1 MINCHPLFK
10 DYITKNLKLPTVCPC
25 CGGDLTVTQ
34 SGYVEC
40 QNITCRNKVKHMF
53 AEFFTKLEIEGAGEG
68 FIEALANS
76 DFKTIKDMLRTD
88 EQNETFWEI
97 FLESL
102 TKNSRGSDIIG
113 FLENNSGLGMLLLDS
128 KLEGWNRVR
137 GRIEQIAQRR
147 EFGAI
152 SLILPNAVRPIVY
165 PACIQD
171 ENGTATKTGT

>member
-1 MINCHPLFK
+1 MMKETLFEIIRK
-10 DYITKNLKLPTVCPC
+10 CRFNISIYTAEIF
-25 CGGDLTVTQ
+25 
-34 SGYVEC
+34 ERRC
-40 QNITCRNKVKHMF
+40 QEEIIRSDEDKSSFVYL
-53 AEFFTKLEIEGAGEG
+53 EF
-68 FIEALANS
+68 
-76 DFKTIKDMLRTD
+76 DFKTIKEMLKTD
-88 EQNETFWEI
+88 EQNEIFWEV

-102 TKNSRGSDIIG
+102 AKNSRGSDIIG

-147 EFGAI
+147 EFSAI

-171 ENGTATKTGT
+171 ESEAAKTGT

>member
-1 MINCHPLFK
+1 MMKETLFEIIRKCHFNISI
-10 DYITKNLKLPTVCPC
+10 YTAEIF
-25 CGGDLTVTQ
+25 
-34 SGYVEC
+34 ERRC
-40 QNITCRNKVKHMF
+40 QEEIIRSDEDRSSFVYL
-53 AEFFTKLEIEGAGEG
+53 EF
-68 FIEALANS
+68 
-76 DFKTIKDMLRTD
+76 DFKTIKEMLKTD
-88 EQNETFWEI
+88 EQNEIFWEV

-147 EFGAI
+147 EFSAI

-171 ENGTATKTGT
+171 ESEAAKTGT

>member
-1 MINCHPLFK
+1 MMKETLFEIIRKCHFNISI
-10 DYITKNLKLPTVCPC
+10 YTAEIF
-25 CGGDLTVTQ
+25 
-34 SGYVEC
+34 ERRC
-40 QNITCRNKVKHMF
+40 QEEIIRSDEDKSSFVYL
-53 AEFFTKLEIEGAGEG
+53 EF
-68 FIEALANS
+68 
-76 DFKTIKDMLRTD
+76 DFKTIKEMLKTD
-88 EQNETFWEI
+88 EQNEIFWEV

-171 ENGTATKTGT
+171 ESEAAKTGT

>member
-1 MINCHPLFK
+1 MKQELFK
-10 DYITKNLKLPTVCPC
+10 LIRKHHFNISIYTEEIF
-25 CGGDLTVTQ
+25 
-34 SGYVEC
+34 ERRC
-40 QNITCRNKVKHMF
+40 QEEIIRSDEDKSSFVYL
-53 AEFFTKLEIEGAGEG
+53 EF
-68 FIEALANS
+68 
-76 DFKTIKDMLRTD
+76 DFKTIKDMLKTD

-147 EFGAI
+147 EFSDI

-171 ENGTATKTGT
+171 ESEAAKTGT

>member
-1 MINCHPLFK
+1 MMKETLFEIIRNRHFNISI
-10 DYITKNLKLPTVCPC
+10 YTAEIF
-25 CGGDLTVTQ
+25 
-34 SGYVEC
+34 ERRC
-40 QNITCRNKVKHMF
+40 QEEIIRSDEDKSSFVYL
-53 AEFFTKLEIEGAGEG
+53 EF
-68 FIEALANS
+68 
-76 DFKTIKDMLRTD
+76 DFKTIKDMLKTD
-88 EQNETFWEI
+88 VQNEIFWEV

-147 EFGAI
+147 EFSAI

-171 ENGTATKTGT
+171 ESEAAKTGT

>member
-1 MINCHPLFK
+1 MMKETLFEIIRK
-10 DYITKNLKLPTVCPC
+10 CRFNISIYTAEIF
-25 CGGDLTVTQ
+25 
-34 SGYVEC
+34 ERRC
-40 QNITCRNKVKHMF
+40 QEEIIRSDEDKSSFVYL
-53 AEFFTKLEIEGAGEG
+53 EF
-68 FIEALANS
+68 
-76 DFKTIKDMLRTD
+76 DFKTIKEMLKTD
-88 EQNETFWEI
+88 EQNEIFWEV

-147 EFGAI
+147 ELSAI

-171 ENGTATKTGT
+171 ESEAAKTGT

>member
-1 MINCHPLFK
+1 MMK
-10 DYITKNLKLPTVCPC
+10 
-25 CGGDLTVTQ
+25 
-34 SGYVEC
+34 
-40 QNITCRNKVKHMF
+40 
-53 AEFFTKLEIEGAGEG
+53 
-68 FIEALANS
+68 EALFEIIRKCHFNISIYTAEIFERRCQEEIIRS
-76 DFKTIKDMLRTD
+76 DEDKSSFVYLEFDFKTIKEMLKTD
-88 EQNETFWEI
+88 EQNEIFWEV

-171 ENGTATKTGT
+171 ESEAAKTGT

>member
-1 MINCHPLFK
+1 MMKDTLFEIIRKCHFNISI
-10 DYITKNLKLPTVCPC
+10 YTAEIF
-25 CGGDLTVTQ
+25 
-34 SGYVEC
+34 ERRC
-40 QNITCRNKVKHMF
+40 QEEIIRSDEDKSSFVYL
-53 AEFFTKLEIEGAGEG
+53 EF
-68 FIEALANS
+68 
-76 DFKTIKDMLRTD
+76 DFKTIKEMLKTD
-88 EQNETFWEI
+88 EQNEIFWEV

-113 FLENNSGLGMLLLDS
+113 FLENDSGLGMLLLDS

-147 EFGAI
+147 EFSAI

-171 ENGTATKTGT
+171 ENVTAPKTGT

>member
-1 MINCHPLFK
+1 MKETLFEIIRK
-10 DYITKNLKLPTVCPC
+10 CRFNISIYTAEIF
-25 CGGDLTVTQ
+25 
-34 SGYVEC
+34 ERRC
-40 QNITCRNKVKHMF
+40 QEEIIRSDEDKSSFVYL
-53 AEFFTKLEIEGAGEG
+53 EF
-68 FIEALANS
+68 
-76 DFKTIKDMLRTD
+76 DFKTIKEMLKTD
-88 EQNETFWEI
+88 EQNEIFWEV

-147 EFGAI
+147 EFSAI

-171 ENGTATKTGT
+171 ESEAAKTGT

>member
-1 MINCHPLFK
+1 MMKETLFEIIRKCHFNISI
-10 DYITKNLKLPTVCPC
+10 YTAEIF
-25 CGGDLTVTQ
+25 
-34 SGYVEC
+34 ERRC
-40 QNITCRNKVKHMF
+40 QEEIIRSDEDKSSFVYL
-53 AEFFTKLEIEGAGEG
+53 EF
-68 FIEALANS
+68 
-76 DFKTIKDMLRTD
+76 DFKTIKEMLKTD
-88 EQNETFWEI
+88 EQNEIFWEV

-137 GRIEQIAQRR
+137 GRIEQIAMRR

-171 ENGTATKTGT
+171 ESEAAKTGT

>member
-1 MINCHPLFK
+1 MMKETLFEIIRKCHFNISI
-10 DYITKNLKLPTVCPC
+10 YTAEIF
-25 CGGDLTVTQ
+25 
-34 SGYVEC
+34 ERRC
-40 QNITCRNKVKHMF
+40 QEEIIRSDEDRSSFVYL
-53 AEFFTKLEIEGAGEG
+53 EF
-68 FIEALANS
+68 
-76 DFKTIKDMLRTD
+76 DFKTIKEMLKTD
-88 EQNETFWEI
+88 EQNEIFWEV

-147 EFGAI
+147 EFSDI

-171 ENGTATKTGT
+171 ESEAAKTGT

>member
-1 MINCHPLFK
+1 MKETLFEIIRKCHFNISI
-10 DYITKNLKLPTVCPC
+10 YTAEIF
-25 CGGDLTVTQ
+25 
-34 SGYVEC
+34 ERRC
-40 QNITCRNKVKHMF
+40 QEEIIRSDEDRSSFVYL
-53 AEFFTKLEIEGAGEG
+53 EF
-68 FIEALANS
+68 
-76 DFKTIKDMLRTD
+76 DFKTIKEMLKTD
-88 EQNETFWEI
+88 EQNEIFWEV

-147 EFGAI
+147 EFSDI

-171 ENGTATKTGT
+171 ESEAAKTGT

>member
-1 MINCHPLFK
+1 MMKETLFEIIRK
-10 DYITKNLKLPTVCPC
+10 CRFNISIYTAEIF
-25 CGGDLTVTQ
+25 
-34 SGYVEC
+34 ERRC
-40 QNITCRNKVKHMF
+40 QEEIIRSDEDKSAFVYL
-53 AEFFTKLEIEGAGEG
+53 EF
-68 FIEALANS
+68 
-76 DFKTIKDMLRTD
+76 DFKTIKEMLKTD
-88 EQNETFWEI
+88 EQNEIFWEV

-147 EFGAI
+147 EFSAI

-171 ENGTATKTGT
+171 ESEAAKTGT

>member
-1 MINCHPLFK
+1 MMK
-10 DYITKNLKLPTVCPC
+10 
-25 CGGDLTVTQ
+25 
-34 SGYVEC
+34 
-40 QNITCRNKVKHMF
+40 
-53 AEFFTKLEIEGAGEG
+53 
-68 FIEALANS
+68 EALFEIIRKCRFNISIYTAEIFERRCQEEIIRS
-76 DFKTIKDMLRTD
+76 DEDKSSFVYLEFDFKTIKEMLKTD
-88 EQNETFWEI
+88 EQNEIFWEV

-147 EFGAI
+147 EFSAI

-171 ENGTATKTGT
+171 ESEAAKTGT

>member
-1 MINCHPLFK
+1 MMKETLFEIIRK
-10 DYITKNLKLPTVCPC
+10 CRFNISIYTAEIF
-25 CGGDLTVTQ
+25 
-34 SGYVEC
+34 ERRC
-40 QNITCRNKVKHMF
+40 QEEIIRSDEDKSSFVYL
-53 AEFFTKLEIEGAGEG
+53 EF
-68 FIEALANS
+68 
-76 DFKTIKDMLRTD
+76 DFKTIKEMLKTD
-88 EQNETFWEI
+88 EQNEIFWEV

-147 EFGAI
+147 EFSAI
-152 SLILPNAVRPIVY
+152 SLILLNAVRPIVY

-171 ENGTATKTGT
+171 ESEAAKTGT

>member
-1 MINCHPLFK
+1 MKEFLF
-10 DYITKNLKLPTVCPC
+10 NLIRKRKYDISIYT
-25 CGGDLTVTQ
+25 
-34 SGYVEC
+34 EEIFERRC
-40 QNITCRNKVKHMF
+40 QEEIIRSDEDKSSFVYL
-53 AEFFTKLEIEGAGEG
+53 EF
-68 FIEALANS
+68 
-76 DFKTIKDMLRTD
+76 DFKTIKEMLKTD
-88 EQNETFWEI
+88 EQNEIFWEV

-147 EFGAI
+147 EFSAI

-171 ENGTATKTGT
+171 ESEAAKTGT

>member
-1 MINCHPLFK
+1 MMKETLFEIIRK
-10 DYITKNLKLPTVCPC
+10 CRFNISIYTAEIF
-25 CGGDLTVTQ
+25 
-34 SGYVEC
+34 ERRC
-40 QNITCRNKVKHMF
+40 QEEIIRSDEDKSSFVYL
-53 AEFFTKLEIEGAGEG
+53 EF
-68 FIEALANS
+68 
-76 DFKTIKDMLRTD
+76 DFKTIKEMLKTD
-88 EQNETFWEI
+88 EQNEIFWEV

-113 FLENNSGLGMLLLDS
+113 FLENNSGLGMLLQDS

-147 EFGAI
+147 EFSAI

-171 ENGTATKTGT
+171 EREAAKTGT

>member
-1 MINCHPLFK
+1 MMKETLFEIIRKCHFNISI
-10 DYITKNLKLPTVCPC
+10 YTAEIF
-25 CGGDLTVTQ
+25 
-34 SGYVEC
+34 ERRC
-40 QNITCRNKVKHMF
+40 QGEIIRSDEDKSSFVYL
-53 AEFFTKLEIEGAGEG
+53 EF
-68 FIEALANS
+68 
-76 DFKTIKDMLRTD
+76 DFKTIKEMLKTD
-88 EQNETFWEI
+88 EQNEIFWEV

-147 EFGAI
+147 EFSDI

-171 ENGTATKTGT
+171 ESEAAKTGT

>member
-1 MINCHPLFK
+1 MMKETLFEIIRKCHFNISI
-10 DYITKNLKLPTVCPC
+10 YTAEIF
-25 CGGDLTVTQ
+25 
-34 SGYVEC
+34 ERRC
-40 QNITCRNKVKHMF
+40 QEEIIRSDEDKSSFVYL
-53 AEFFTKLEIEGAGEG
+53 EF
-68 FIEALANS
+68 
-76 DFKTIKDMLRTD
+76 DFKTIKEMLKTD
-88 EQNETFWEI
+88 EQNEIFWEV

-147 EFGAI
+147 EFSAI

-171 ENGTATKTGT
+171 ESEAAKTGT

>member
-1 MINCHPLFK
+1 MMKETLFEIIRK
-10 DYITKNLKLPTVCPC
+10 CRFNISIYTAEIF
-25 CGGDLTVTQ
+25 
-34 SGYVEC
+34 ERRC
-40 QNITCRNKVKHMF
+40 QEEIIRSDEDKSSFVYL
-53 AEFFTKLEIEGAGEG
+53 EF
-68 FIEALANS
+68 
-76 DFKTIKDMLRTD
+76 DFKTIKEMLKTD
-88 EQNETFWEI
+88 EQNEIFWEV

-147 EFGAI
+147 EFSAI

-171 ENGTATKTGT
+171 ESEAAKTGT

>member
-1 MINCHPLFK
+1 MMK
-10 DYITKNLKLPTVCPC
+10 
-25 CGGDLTVTQ
+25 
-34 SGYVEC
+34 
-40 QNITCRNKVKHMF
+40 
-53 AEFFTKLEIEGAGEG
+53 
-68 FIEALANS
+68 EALFEIIRKCHFNISIYTAEIFERRCQEEIIRS
-76 DFKTIKDMLRTD
+76 DEDKSSFVYLEFDFKTIKEMLKTD
-88 EQNETFWEI
+88 EQNEIFWEV

-147 EFGAI
+147 EFSAI

-171 ENGTATKTGT
+171 ESEAAKTGT